1 MSQEKQKEKSML
13 KQLFNFYFAN
23 SWYSFFTISYLL
35 FFLYSALFYFDNVIL
50 AIKFLFYTF
59 GLSTPLLELNYL
71 FWGVV
76 FIISLIIPFSV
87 SIYALFI
94 LHNLWEKS
102 NMQRKQKFVTTIF
115 VIIVTTIIIVSMDDV
130 IRIVAKQDPLSD
142 FVQKNELSHRLVR

>member
-1 MSQEKQKEKSML
+1 MTEEIKEKPIFV
-13 KQLFNFYFAN
+13 QLFNFYFSN

-71 FWGVV
+71 FWGVI

-94 LHNLWEKS
+94 LHNLWEKT
-102 NMQRKQKFVTTIF
+102 NLQRKQKFVTTIF
-115 VIIVTTIIIVSMDDV
+115 VLIVTIIIIISMDDI
-130 IRIVAKQDPLSD
+130 IRIVAKQNPLTD
-142 FVQKNELSHRLVR
+142 FVQRNELLHRLVQ